1 MTYEVMPSLEK
12 LLESFTD
19 EQRETFNKAT
29 KVMDIFENAVVGDV
43 KKYTPFVRVGRLGIS
58 L

>member
-1 MTYEVMPSLEK
+1 MTYEVIPSLEK

-29 KVMDIFENAVVGDV
+29 KVMDIFENAVVRDLYV
-43 KKYTPFVRVGRLGIS
+43 PFVRVRGSYLFKNK
-58 L
+58 